1 MQMPLRLAIPLLCL
15 ALFLTALGDV
25 LSPAKIW
32 FGPVYLLVIG
42 FAAWT
47 LGRRHAFALGVLI
60 LVVNVITGNASAFPY
75 ETDSAVLNFAIKF
88 VAVSGIVFLLG
99 AAREA
104 LEREWRLARTD
115 QLTGAL
121 NRQAFFEVISANALS
136 PSWSVL
142 IYADLD
148 GLKHINDSM
157 GHKHGDS
164 SIMAFARQVQ
174 SAIRKDDLFARVGG
188 DEFVILMN
196 VRDEKAGII
205 VAERLNHSLNVAS
218 YHDENTRLLSSL
230 GVLILPPG
238 PRAIDTEL
246 RAADMLMYEAKRMK
260 IGLLVATAE
269 MTSQAITLSRHLAQ
283 AQPANRRTAIRAHQ
297 RGSTASIDLAIAPS
311 PVEQPTPIPTVTS
324 QPDRLS
330 ASQR

>member
-1 MQMPLRLAIPLLCL
+1 
-15 ALFLTALGDV
+15 V
-25 LSPAKIW
+25 
-32 FGPVYLLVIG
+32 
-42 FAAWT
+42 
-47 LGRRHAFALGVLI
+47 
-60 LVVNVITGNASAFPY
+60 
-75 ETDSAVLNFAIKF
+75 
-88 VAVSGIVFLLG
+88 
-99 AAREA
+99 
-104 LEREWRLARTD
+104 
-115 QLTGAL
+115 
-121 NRQAFFEVISANALS
+121 SANALS

-157 GHKHGDS
+157 GHRHGDS
-164 SIMAFARQVQ
+164 SIMAFAGQVQ

-196 VRDEKAGII
+196 VRDEAAGLI
-205 VAERLNHSLNVAS
+205 VADRLNHSLNVAA
-218 YHDENTRLLSSL
+218 YHEENTRLLSSL

-238 PRAIDTEL
+238 ARAIDTEL

-283 AQPANRRTAIRAHQ
+283 AQPANRRTAIRAHH
-297 RGSTASIDLAIAPS
+297 RGSAASIDLATAP
-311 PVEQPTPIPTVTS
+311 PLVEQPKHIPVITS
-324 QPDRLS
+324 QPDRLT